1 MTPTTFAMTPT
12 TFAMTPTTLV
22 MRPDACFYCGAEPE
36 NDERTLGDAFGI
48 RYCGTHKSAAKR
60 DSNAYLHETHH
71 VKVADALLHP
81 VLGPFL
87 ALLESPTAIL
97 RSNGAWDHGWRLE
110 TRPFADHSTLMWT
123 RGVWTIPMFHGEQR
137 RQKRVPLPTLLDDAF
152 LTHNPGIVFPA
163 FPASRTSLQRV
174 LDDGVYAADYAA
186 VRALTE
192 LPHEVVETA
201 GINEYVV
208 GQRLARIFVEQVADH
223 GRRCGGM

>member
-1 MTPTTFAMTPT
+1 MSHPPAVLAMTPT

-36 NDERTLGDAFGI
+36 NDERTLGDTFGI
-48 RYCGTHKSAAKR
+48 RYCGAHKSAAKR

-71 VKVADALLHP
+71 VKVADAIRHP

-110 TRPFADHSTLMWT
+110 TRPFAAYSTLMWT

-137 RQKRVPLPTLLDDAF
+137 RQKRVPLPTLLGDAF
-152 LTHNPGIVFPA
+152 LTHNPGAA
-163 FPASRTSLQRV
+163 FTAFTAFTAAAFVSLQRV

-192 LPHEVVETA
+192 LPHEVAETA

-208 GQRLARIFVEQVADH
+208 GQRLARIL
-223 GRRCGGM
+223 G